1 MNKKLVP
8 LGLAV
13 LTLGTA
19 LVGCGKK
26 DKDAN
31 AEANA
36 NAKANNAATQTME
49 ERNESK
55 MANHVGDAP
64 DTDDGSGKY
73 PAEGDL
79 SKDPSQAPAVEADS
93 PEDFTGSGAGSEA
106 REMEQGK

>member
-26 DKDAN
+26 NEQQPANTDAN
-31 AEANA
+31 TNA
-36 NAKANNAATQTME
+36 NAAVQTME
-49 ERNESK
+49 ERDESQ
-55 MANHVGDAP
+55 MANHVEDAP
-64 DTDDGSGKY
+64 VVDN
-73 PAEGDL
+73 AEGDL
-79 SKDPSQAPAVEADS
+79 SKDPSVAPEVEADS

-106 REMEQGK
+106 REMEQAN